1 MPLIGFTVF
10 KEKILDGTKTQTT
23 RKFRKHPIK
32 VGDKLYL
39 YWHTRQKDC
48 KKLGEAICTEVMTI
62 QMHSEY
68 WAGRQ
73 HALLFRWVARMF
85 AGTECTPWER
95 ISNEE
100 TLEIAKRDGFQDDV
114 EMADWFLKHHG
125 LPGVFQVIRWQT
137 TEYTPEDFNRDT
149 KAKAP

>member
-1 MPLIGFTVF
+1 M
-10 KEKILDGTKTQTT
+10 
-23 RKFRKHPIK
+23 
-32 VGDKLYL
+32 LY
-39 YWHTRQKDC
+39 Y
-48 KKLGEAICTEVMTI
+48 
-62 QMHSEY
+62 
-68 WAGRQ
+68 
-73 HALLFRWVARMF
+73 F
-85 AGTECTPWER
+85 AGLLACLQEPSPWER

-100 TLEIAKRDGFQDDV
+100 TLEIAKQDGFQDDV

>member
-48 KKLGEAICTEVMTI
+48 EKLGEAICTEVMTI

-68 WAGRQ
+68 LGWKTTCFTISLGCSHVCRN
-73 HALLFRWVARMF
+73 RMH
-85 AGTECTPWER
+85 
-95 ISNEE
+95 
-100 TLEIAKRDGFQDDV
+100 TLGKN
-114 EMADWFLKHHG
+114 L
-125 LPGVFQVIRWQT
+125 
-137 TEYTPEDFNRDT
+137 
-149 KAKAP
+149 